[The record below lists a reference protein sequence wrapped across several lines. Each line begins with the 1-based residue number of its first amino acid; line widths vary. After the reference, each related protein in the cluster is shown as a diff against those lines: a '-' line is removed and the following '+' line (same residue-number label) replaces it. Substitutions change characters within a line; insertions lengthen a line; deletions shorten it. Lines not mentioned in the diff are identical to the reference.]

1 MENFNRKNN
10 FTTDIDEA
18 GGGVRGTVVTKLV
31 GDAKSFKALS
41 KEAKLVFADMESA
54 IKLNQNPIMLGN
66 KPLKTG
72 EEIFMAIKDGSL
84 LKSPK
89 ELARVEKGF
98 LKSANTEAN
107 MRQVIA
113 TSFAADANVLKEL
126 ANSNKSTVKDIKKY
140 ISDKGYPKSSV
151 DEIVKQMQ
159 INGAIKDGKLVK
171 DASSVVKTG
180 GSTAKS
186 GKSIWSRAKELVTN
200 IKVKKMT
207 WKQLL
212 AWGTGIGL
220 GGAALWYYIK
230 QYSDVLPKDMPN
242 TPPQD
247 WGNCLN
253 DMIKNNTASVKHHNS
268 LNVDVVISKPD
279 SNFPGGLQFFHTGR
293 VVNIKTGD
301 KGDWK
306 CVGGQTQVNE
316 NMNKPKLNESIGQ
329 IVKRVLNERYLME
342 QSEDEMADN
351 VEDMVDYLDVPV
363 WGNDYSDIYDLLK
376 KYQANG
382 KFKQF
387 AELYKETGFN
397 KSDSLRGDIEAIKAI
412 DAKPVLWKRKIL
424 DLLDQIESGNVP
436 STPLQPNTTQRRPQE
451 TIINEQNNLSI
462 VWDKDKSKVG
472 GGDNSGGGGGSTTRR
487 TYYDCSSVNIE
498 TTPLTYGC
506 KDKKIGEI
514 QGCLGIT
521 VDNKFGPN
529 TSKALK
535 GKGHDITNGITK
547 AIYDKV
553 KANCGQTASTQT
565 YPDNS
570 AALAAD
576 YAKRNPYKMDLG
588 PVPEL
593 PNFKKTP
600 DSSSSEGMTDT
611 QFYNTL
617 IKAGNFNATG
627 VLGRTAY
634 NGPAL
639 EPSELEK
646 VNNVL
651 KTMKYYPDKLNATDT
666 GARYVWQKN

>member
-1 MENFNRKNN
+1 MKTNGE
-10 FTTDIDEA
+10 I
-18 GGGVRGTVVTKLV
+18 
-31 GDAKSFKALS
+31 DAKGL
-41 KEAKLVFADMESA
+41 
-54 IKLNQNPIMLGN
+54 
-66 KPLKTG
+66 
-72 EEIFMAIKDGSL
+72 
-84 LKSPK
+84 
-89 ELARVEKGF
+89 
-98 LKSANTEAN
+98 
-107 MRQVIA
+107 
-113 TSFAADANVLKEL
+113 
-126 ANSNKSTVKDIKKY
+126 
-140 ISDKGYPKSSV
+140 
-151 DEIVKQMQ
+151 
-159 INGAIKDGKLVK
+159 LVK
-171 DASSVVKTG
+171 DA
-180 GSTAKS
+180 
-186 GKSIWSRAKELVTN
+186 GKVANTPGKVASKKFGTRIKELLSN
-200 IKVKKMT
+200 IKIKKMS

-212 AWGTGIGL
+212 AWGAAIGI
-220 GGAALWYYIK
+220 GGAALWYLIK
-230 QYSDVLPKDMPN
+230 ENSDVIPEGTPTVPPNPKD
-242 TPPQD
+242 D
-247 WGNCLN
+247 WGPCLN
-253 DMIKNNTASVKHHNS
+253 DLLALKKATIQKRPNGEISVYTPPSEKY
-268 LNVDVVISKPD
+268 
-279 SNFPGGLQFFHTGR
+279 PGGLNFYSNGR
-293 VVNIKTGD
+293 IMNPQTKEMGT
-301 KGDWK
+301 WK
-306 CVGGQTQVNE
+306 CVAGKAQTNE
-316 NMNKPKLNESIGQ
+316 NASKTQMNESIGQ